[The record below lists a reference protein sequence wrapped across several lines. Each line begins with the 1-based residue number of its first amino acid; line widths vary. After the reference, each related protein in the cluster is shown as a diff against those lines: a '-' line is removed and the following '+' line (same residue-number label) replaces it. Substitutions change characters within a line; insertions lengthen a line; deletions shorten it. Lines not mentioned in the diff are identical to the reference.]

1 MRATIRGMR
10 LPPRLSLRLSKLLVG
25 LFLYGLAISLML
37 RAGLGVSPWD
47 VLAQGMML
55 QTGLSF
61 GLLVILIGVAVLGL
75 WWPLRQRP
83 GLGTVLNALLIGPSA
98 EVGLW
103 LLPDFHVWW
112 QQWLVFAAGLG
123 LLALATG
130 LYIGARFGAGPRD
143 GLMTGLHSRFGWP
156 VWVARTVVEGSV
168 LVTGWWLGGTV
179 GWGTLAFALLIGPLV
194 HRTLPWCDTRLPAAP
209 IAPPGRV

>member
-1 MRATIRGMR
+1 MT
-10 LPPRLSLRLSKLLVG
+10 LPPRLALRLSKLLVG
-25 LFLYGLAISLML
+25 LFLYGLATSLML
-37 RAGLGVSPWD
+37 RAGLGVAPWD
-47 VLAQGMML
+47 VLAQGMMR

-61 GLLVILIGVAVLGL
+61 GLLVILIGVAVLLL

-112 QQWLVFAAGLG
+112 QQWLVFAAGLV
-123 LLALATG
+123 LLALSTG

-143 GLMTGLHSRFGWP
+143 GLMTGLHSRLGWP
-156 VWVARTVVEGSV
+156 IWVARTVVEGSV
-168 LVTGWWLGGTV
+168 LATGWWLGGTV
-179 GWGTLAFALLIGPLV
+179 GLGTVAFAVLIGPLV
-194 HRTLPWCDTRLPAAP
+194 HRALPWCDTRLPAAP
-209 IAPPGRV
+209 APAPAA